1 MAAKSANFVILHT
14 FPESPMYKYAKTADT
29 EKSQNHDQ
37 PTIITCS
44 NGARK
49 VVCKCASLEWVTI
62 ASNGIS
68 HMSLY
73 TFPIVK
79 SVTTFGAICMHFDGS
94 WVVFEHPVCIWD
106 CPSINLT
113 HGCHGHALV
122 GRSKLARGCI
132 GLHPW
137 SVLESARSVPE
148 SAKSLVP
155 APVFACNSPEGAK
168 WYIRLENQAVHITHR
183 CMPLSVLQAS
193 APPSFHLLR

>member
-1 MAAKSANFVILHT
+1 ME
-14 FPESPMYKYAKTADT
+14 FPL
-29 EKSQNHDQ
+29 
-37 PTIITCS
+37 C
-44 NGARK
+44 R
-49 VVCKCASLEWVTI
+49 
-62 ASNGIS
+62 
-68 HMSLY
+68 Y
-73 TFPIVK
+73 TFSIVK

-148 SAKSLVP
+148 FAKSLVP
-155 APVFACNSPEGAK
+155 APVFACSSPEGPK
-168 WYIRLENQAVHITHR
+168 WNIRLQNQAVHIIGACHR
-183 CMPLSVLQAS
+183 VICKPQFHPIFICCANPKCIQFCMAKCSEECCRSQILPTWRPYIYMTVL
-193 APPSFHLLR
+193 PEH